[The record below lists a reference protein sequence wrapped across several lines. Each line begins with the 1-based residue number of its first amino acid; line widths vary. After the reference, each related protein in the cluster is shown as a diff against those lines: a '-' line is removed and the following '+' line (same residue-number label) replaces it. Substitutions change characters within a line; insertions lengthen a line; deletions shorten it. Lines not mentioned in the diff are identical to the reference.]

1 MFFVCFSDIEKTV
14 NESVPSVGAFPSS
27 SADIAIEG
35 DIILQLQTRYNVY
48 YKYITH
54 DKIYS
59 NTIWFL
65 QVKGY

>member
-14 NESVPSVGAFPSS
+14 NERIPSVGAFPSS

-35 DIILQLQTRYNVY
+35 NIILQLQTRYNVY

-54 DKIYS
+54 D
-59 NTIWFL
+59 
-65 QVKGY
+65 

>member
-1 MFFVCFSDIEKTV
+1 MFSVCFSDIERTV
-14 NESVPSVGAFPSS
+14 NESVPSVGALPSS
-27 SADIAIEG
+27 SADTAVEG
-35 DIILQLQTRYNVY
+35 NVILQLQTRYNVC
-48 YKYITH
+48 YKCITH